1 MNRIIEYMLPPQR
14 STVAAEVDSLF
25 SFINIAGFI
34 LFAGIMITIIIFVIK
49 YRRKSED
56 DVTPVITHNSILEV
70 TWTVIPIFLILIV
83 FSWGFRGFL
92 TLSSPPANAYEINV
106 TAASW
111 LWEFEYPTGGT
122 TVNEVFVPV
131 DRPVKFIM
139 RSDDVLHSLYVP
151 DFRIKMDVL
160 PNRYTTTWFQATE
173 TGESVLYCSE
183 YCGTGHSD
191 MLATVHVLTQ
201 EDFEEWLETGLEVDE
216 DMPLAELGEATYTNA
231 GCNACHSLD
240 GTDRVGPSLAGLFGT
255 ERELEDGSVVEADED
270 YIRRSIVEPQAEV
283 TAGYPAN
290 MPSYQGR
297 LSDRQIDGLIAFIK
311 ELKDE

>member
-1 MNRIIEYMLPPQR
+1 MNRIIEYLLPPQR
-14 STVAAEVDSLF
+14 STVASEVDSLF
-25 SFINIAGFI
+25 TFINVAGFL
-34 LFAGIMITIIIFVIK
+34 LFAGIMITILIFVIK

-70 TWTVIPIFLILIV
+70 TWTVIPIILILIV

-92 TLSSPPANAYEINV
+92 SLSSTPANAYEINV

-111 LWEFEYPTGGT
+111 LWEFRYPGGGT

-151 DFRIKMDVL
+151 DFRVKQDVL

-173 TGESVLYCSE
+173 TGESVLFCTE
-183 YCGTGHSD
+183 YCGTAHSD
-191 MLATVHVLTQ
+191 MLATVHVLSR

-216 DMPLAELGEATYTNA
+216 DMPLADLGRQTYTSA
-231 GCNACHSLD
+231 GCNACHTLD
-240 GTDRVGPSLAGLFGT
+240 GSDRIGPSFLNLFDS
-255 ERELEDGSVVEADED
+255 ERELADGSVIVADED
-270 YIRRSIVEPQAEV
+270 YIRRSILEPQADI

-290 MPSYQGR
+290 MPSYTGR
-297 LSDRQIDGLIAFIK
+297 LNERQIDGLIAFIK
-311 ELKDE
+311 ELQD

>member
-14 STVAAEVDSLF
+14 STTASDVDSLF
-25 SFINIAGFI
+25 TFINVSGFI
-34 LFAGIMITIIIFVIK
+34 LFMGIMITILIFVIK

-70 TWTVIPIFLILIV
+70 AWTVIPIILILIV
-83 FSWGFRGFL
+83 FSWGFRGYL
-92 TLSSPPANAYEINV
+92 TLTSPPANAYEIHV
-106 TAASW
+106 SAASW
-111 LWEFEYPTGGT
+111 LWQFQYESGGST
-122 TVNEVFVPV
+122 MNEVYVPV

-139 RSDDVLHSLYVP
+139 SSEDVIHSLAIP

-173 TGESVLYCSE
+173 TGESILYCTE
-183 YCGTGHSD
+183 YCGTGHSE
-191 MLATVHVLTQ
+191 MLATVHVLSA

-216 DMPLAELGEATYTNA
+216 DMPLADVGEQTFTSA

-240 GTDRVGPSLAGLFGT
+240 GTDRVGPSLLNLFGSD
-255 ERELEDGSVVEADED
+255 RELVDGSVVVADED
-270 YIRRSIVEPQAEV
+270 YIRRSLIDPQAEV

-290 MPSYQGR
+290 MPSYSGR
-297 LSDRQIDGLIAFIK
+297 LNERQIDGLIAFIK
-311 ELKDE
+311 ELQD

>member
-34 LFAGIMITIIIFVIK
+34 LFIGIMIAILIFVIK

-92 TLSSPPANAYEINV
+92 TMATPPPNAYEIQV

-111 LWEFEYPTGGT
+111 LWEFTYPNGGT

-139 RSDDVLHSLYVP
+139 RSDDVLHSLAVP
-151 DFRIKMDVL
+151 DFRIKQDVL
-160 PNRYTTTWFQATE
+160 PNRYTTTWFEATE
-173 TGESVLYCSE
+173 VGESILYCTE
-183 YCGTGHSD
+183 YCGTAHSN
-191 MLATVHVLTQ
+191 MLATVHVLSQ
-201 EDFEEWLETGLEVDE
+201 PDFEEWLETGLAVDE
-216 DMPLAELGEATYTNA
+216 DMPLVELGQRTYTGA
-231 GCNACHSLD
+231 GCNACHSID
-240 GTDRVGPSLAGLFGT
+240 GSRLVGPSLAGIFGT
-255 ERELEDGSVVEADED
+255 DRPLDDGTTVFADED
-270 YIRRSIVEPQAEV
+270 YIRRSIIDPMAEI

-290 MPSYQGR
+290 MPSYAGR
-297 LSDRQIDGLIAFIK
+297 LSERQIEGLIAFIK
-311 ELKDE
+311 ELQD

>member
-1 MNRIIEYMLPPQR
+1 MLPPQR
-14 STVAAEVDSLF
+14 STVAGDVDSLF
-25 SFINIAGFI
+25 TFINVAGFI
-34 LFAGIMITIIIFVIK
+34 LFAGIMITILIFVIK

-70 TWTVIPIFLILIV
+70 TWTVIPIILILIV

-92 TLSSPPANAYEINV
+92 TLSSPPPNAYEINV

-111 LWEFEYPTGGT
+111 LWEFRYPGGGT

-173 TGESVLYCSE
+173 TGQSILYCTE
-183 YCGTGHSD
+183 YCGTAHSD
-191 MLATVHVLTQ
+191 MLATVHVLSQ
-201 EDFEEWLETGLEVDE
+201 DEFEEWLETGLEIDE
-216 DMPLAELGEATYTNA
+216 DMPLAELGEATYTSA

-240 GTDRVGPSLAGLFGT
+240 GTSRIGPSFLNLFGSD
-255 ERELEDGSVVEADED
+255 RELQDGSVVVADED
-270 YIRRSIVEPQAEV
+270 YIRRSILDPQAEV
-283 TAGYPAN
+283 TAGYPNN
-290 MPSYQGR
+290 MPSYAGR
-297 LSDRQIDGLIAFIK
+297 LNERQIDGLIAFIK
-311 ELKDE
+311 ELQD

>member
-1 MNRIIEYMLPPQR
+1 MNRIIEYLLPPQR
-14 STVAAEVDSLF
+14 SSLASEVDSLF
-25 SFINIAGFI
+25 TFINVAGFL
-34 LFAGIMITIIIFVIK
+34 LFAGIMITILIFVIK

-70 TWTVIPIFLILIV
+70 TWTVIPIILILIV

-92 TLSSPPANAYEINV
+92 SLSSTPANAYEINV

-111 LWEFEYPTGGT
+111 LWEFRYPGGGT

-151 DFRIKMDVL
+151 DFRIKQDVL

-173 TGESVLYCSE
+173 TGESVLFCTE
-183 YCGTGHSD
+183 YCGTAHSD
-191 MLATVHVLTQ
+191 MLATVHVLSR

-216 DMPLAELGEATYTNA
+216 DMPLADLGRQTYTSA
-231 GCNACHSLD
+231 GCNACHTLD
-240 GTDRVGPSLAGLFGT
+240 GSDRIGPSFLNLFDS
-255 ERELEDGSVVEADED
+255 ERELADGSVIVADED
-270 YIRRSIVEPQAEV
+270 YIRRSILEPQADI

-290 MPSYQGR
+290 MPSYAGR
-297 LSDRQIDGLIAFIK
+297 LNERQIDGLIAFIK
-311 ELKDE
+311 ELQD